1 MKYQN
6 IPMGYSLC
14 SRNDCPKAT
23 TCTRNIV
30 YNNLSP
36 EVEHITILN
45 PHIITPTTD
54 GCPHFRPFHIVR
66 NAYGFTNMLKRIP
79 KGNGELLF
87 FDIPAAS
94 SERDYY
100 RLRRGD
106 KPIPPS
112 VQEQIISAV
121 TQRGALPPLEFDKY
135 IEEVE
140 W

>member
-1 MKYQN
+1 MNKLAR
-6 IPMGYSLC
+6 GVLASYSY
-14 SRNDCPKAT
+14 DDD
-23 TCTRNIV
+23 
-30 YNNLSP
+30 P
-36 EVEHITILN
+36 EDFN
-45 PHIITPTTD
+45 PIEKIKFN
-54 GCPHFRPFHIVR
+54 GR

-79 KGNGELLF
+79 QGNGELLF
-87 FDIPAAS
+87 LDIPAAS

-106 KPIPPS
+106 KRIPPS

>member
-1 MKYQN
+1 M
-6 IPMGYSLC
+6 
-14 SRNDCPKAT
+14 T
-23 TCTRNIV
+23 
-30 YNNLSP
+30 LSKP
-36 EVEHITILN
+36 LPFSSQKPIRLIISARASFLD

-54 GCPHFRPFHIVR
+54 GCPYLRPFRIVR

-79 KGNGELLF
+79 QGNGELLF
-87 FDIPAAS
+87 LDIPAAS

-106 KPIPPS
+106 KPISPT
-112 VQEQIISAV
+112 VQEQIISAI
-121 TQRGALPPLEFDKY
+121 TKRGALPSLEFDKY